1 MSVQYSSQKNF
12 NHSNLQK
19 IGILLVNLGT
29 PDAPNTK
36 SLKKYLKQFLS
47 DPRVIELPRFF
58 WFFILNFIVLPFRSP
73 KSAQKYRTIW
83 IKAGSPLLVQLQRRS
98 MVRKNN
104 FLIFG
109 YFLIHFFGSKNTC
122 SNCLN
127 IDCLVVILIDKSQF
141 RYPTPLF

>member
-12 NHSNLQK
+12 NHSSPQK

-58 WFFILNFIVLPFRSP
+58 WFFILNFIVLP
-73 KSAQKYRTIW
+73 Q
-83 IKAGSPLLVQLQRRS
+83 
-98 MVRKNN
+98 
-104 FLIFG
+104 IF
-109 YFLIHFFGSKNTC
+109 S
-122 SNCLN
+122 
-127 IDCLVVILIDKSQF
+127 VILIDKFQVSNAKLRTNLVKNRSTVVAEYCGYIGKTSNFLQF
-141 RYPTPLF
+141 CSFNFSRASLMEGL